1 MNPDSPVPL
10 AEIFLQASFLIPVGV
25 MLVLLL
31 VSALVSGSE
40 VAFFSLG
47 PADLERLRE
56 EEHPRSKI
64 ILKLL
69 ESPDF
74 EQGPRN
80 LLATILVLNNAVN
93 IIIILISTLVV
104 EQILPAETTSPTVSF
119 AINIVGVTSLIV
131 LFGEVIPKVYA
142 TNYGLQI
149 AGVMAQPLL
158 SSQKVLYI
166 LWKPLVAMGSAI
178 EKRLRPARNENISV
192 EDLEHALELTDSDER
207 SADEKKI
214 YEGILSFGS
223 KDVRQIMTP
232 RTDVSAVPASLPWS
246 KLIEEVLDNSFSR
259 IPVYEDSLDNIA
271 GVLYIKDL
279 LPYIDHAEFNWNV
292 VIRKPFFVPENK
304 KIDDL
309 LRDFQSRKM
318 HMAVVVDEYGGTS
331 GIVTLEDV
339 LEEIVGEITDEFDDD
354 DLNYSRIDE
363 HTCLFE
369 GKTALIDVYR
379 VMDIQGEPF
388 EEAKG
393 DSETLGG
400 FVVELAGK
408 IPLKGERYTF
418 DRYTFTVEA
427 SDRRRV
433 KRVKLSIEPDDKTTD

>member
-1 MNPDSPVPL
+1 M
-10 AEIFLQASFLIPVGV
+10 FL
-25 MLVLLL
+25 LLL

-47 PADLERLRE
+47 PADLQRLRE
-56 EEHPRSKI
+56 EEDPRSKN

-104 EQILPAETTSPTVSF
+104 EQILPSETTATTLRF
-119 AINIVGVTSLIV
+119 AVNIVGVTSLLV

-142 TNYGLQI
+142 TNYGLRI
-149 AGVMAQPLL
+149 AGFMAQPLVVA
-158 SSQKVLYI
+158 QKLLFVF
-166 LWKPLVAMGSAI
+166 WKPLVAMGSGI
-178 EKRLRPARNENISV
+178 EKRLRPLRNENISV
-192 EDLEHALELTDSDER
+192 EALGHALELTDNAER
-207 SADEKKI
+207 TADEKKI
-214 YEGILSFGS
+214 YEGIVSFGT

-232 RTDVSAVPASLPWS
+232 RTDVSAVPSSLPWPN
-246 KLIEEVLDNSFSR
+246 LMQEVLDDGFSR
-259 IPVYEDSLDNIA
+259 IPVYNDSLDNIA

-279 LPYIDHAEFNWNV
+279 LPHIDHTDFNWNAV
-292 VIRKPFFVPENK
+292 VRKPFFVPENK

-309 LRDFQSRKM
+309 LREFQGRKM
-318 HMAVVVDEYGGTS
+318 HMAIVVDEYGGTS
-331 GIVTLEDV
+331 GIVTLEDI

-354 DLNYSRIDE
+354 DLNYSRIDDN
-363 HTCLFE
+363 TCVFE
-369 GKTALIDVYR
+369 GKTPIIDVYR

-400 FVVELAGK
+400 FVIELAGK

-433 KRVKLSIEPDDKTTD
+433 KRVKLSIEPNDPKAD

>member
-1 MNPDSPVPL
+1 M
-10 AEIFLQASFLIPVGV
+10 FL
-25 MLVLLL
+25 LLL

-47 PADLERLRE
+47 PAELQQLRE
-56 EEHPRSKI
+56 EEHPRSKN

-104 EQILPAETTSPTVSF
+104 EQILPSETTTATLRF
-119 AINIVGVTSLIV
+119 AVNIVGVTSLLV

-142 TNYGLQI
+142 TNYGLRI
-149 AGVMAQPLL
+149 AGFMAQPLIVA
-158 SSQKVLYI
+158 QKLLFVF
-166 LWKPLVAMGSAI
+166 WKPLVAMGAGI
-178 EKRLRPARNENISV
+178 EKRLRPLRNENISV
-192 EDLEHALELTDSDER
+192 EALGHALELTDNDER
-207 SADEKKI
+207 TADEKKI
-214 YEGILSFGS
+214 YEGIVSFGT

-232 RTDVSAVPASLPWS
+232 RTDVSAVPSSLPWPN
-246 KLIEEVLDNSFSR
+246 LMQEVLDDGFSR
-259 IPVYEDSLDNIA
+259 IPVYNDSLDNIA

-279 LPYIDHAEFNWNV
+279 LPHIDHTDFNWNAV
-292 VIRKPFFVPENK
+292 VRKPFFVPENK

-309 LRDFQSRKM
+309 LREFQGRKM
-318 HMAVVVDEYGGTS
+318 HMAIVVDEYGGTS
-331 GIVTLEDV
+331 GIVTLEDI

-354 DLNYSRIDE
+354 DLNYSRIDDN
-363 HTCLFE
+363 TCVFE
-369 GKTALIDVYR
+369 GKTPIIDVYR

-400 FVVELAGK
+400 FVIELAGK

-433 KRVKLSIEPDDKTTD
+433 KRVKLSIEPNDPKAD